1 MRWQPG
7 TGPGARRPTIANRLK
22 RWLAH
27 RLTRDR
33 RMRRMLLNEIFT
45 HHAAP
50 GTLMRVP
57 FDDHAIFVDPRDD
70 RIASTLIAGR
80 PWQRDHLDRVLET
93 LRAHGRLGEEGIF
106 LDVGANI
113 GALTLYAL
121 LSGAFAKA
129 VALEPA
135 PANRAILERNLAEND
150 LTRRTTVLAAAASAA
165 PQQAQLNLDSRNLG
179 AHSLE
184 AGFSMSAGEAV
195 TVRADRLDTLLA
207 ECAVAPDAITLA
219 KIDVEGH
226 EFAVL
231 EGAPRLLAAGPPL
244 MIEVV
249 FDGIAD
255 RDRLKSLLGP
265 AYSFCLDLDEPPSSK
280 PVPLGEFVPKALQ
293 HELLLF

>member
-7 TGPGARRPTIANRLK
+7 TGPGARKPAIANRLK

-27 RLTRDR
+27 RLAGDT

-45 HHAAP
+45 HHAAV
-50 GTLMRVP
+50 GTLMRIP

-70 RIASTLIAGR
+70 RIASSLIAGH
-80 PWQRDHLDRVLET
+80 PWQRDRLERVLRT
-93 LRAHGRLGEEGIF
+93 LRTHNRLSEDGVF

-113 GALTLYAL
+113 GTLTLYAL
-121 LSGAFAKA
+121 LSGVFSHA

-135 PANRAILERNLAEND
+135 PTNRAILERNLAENEFSG
-150 LTRRTTVLAAAASAA
+150 RTTVLAAAASATA
-165 PQQAQLNLDSRNLG
+165 HEAVLHLDASNFG

-184 AGFSMSAGEAV
+184 PGFSMSADKTV
-195 TVRADRLDTLLA
+195 TVRADRLDTLLS
-207 ECAVAPDAITLA
+207 ECGVAPGDIALA

-231 EGAPRLLAAGPPL
+231 DGAPDLLAVAPPL

-249 FDGIAD
+249 FDDAAD
-255 RDRLKSLLGP
+255 RGHLRTLLGRP
-265 AYSFCLDLDEPPSSK
+265 YSLCLDLDAPPGSH
-280 PVPLGEFVPKALQ
+280 PVPLAEFAPTALQ
-293 HELLLF
+293 HELLIF